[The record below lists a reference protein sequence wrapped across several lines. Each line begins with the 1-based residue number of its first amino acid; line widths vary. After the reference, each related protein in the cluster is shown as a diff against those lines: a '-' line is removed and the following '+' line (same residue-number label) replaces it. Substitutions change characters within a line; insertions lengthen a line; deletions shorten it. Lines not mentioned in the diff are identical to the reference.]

1 MERRTEAAQLLWSAI
16 LRLSGTGGIFEAAV
30 RERGGAGLRSAARK
44 HEVIDACLE
53 GFSTA
58 RRAGAVCDF
67 TRDYV
72 PAFAEA
78 CLEER
83 SAGLRQGW
91 REQLRRLAPP
101 CNGDVMEGGVME
113 GGRLPADGMAQGSM
127 AGREDGSSQA
137 NGTAGQE
144 EAVPRPAALFQPLS
158 GSAESIQQDAGASSD
173 ASDDLLEAAQ
183 CLWDAVLPR
192 AVWGEGFDD
201 VAGELGMAE
210 LRGHLREPA
219 LLATCPEGW
228 QATEERHYDGAFDW
242 GYVPLFL
249 ETCIDPKD
257 AALVP
262 GWQAKLAEALER
274 EGNPAPS
281 PLPDGD

>member
-1 MERRTEAAQLLWSAI
+1 MVDIAVVRLL
-16 LRLSGTGGIFEAAV
+16 
-30 RERGGAGLRSAARK
+30 
-44 HEVIDACLE
+44 
-53 GFSTA
+53 
-58 RRAGAVCDF
+58 
-67 TRDYV
+67 
-72 PAFAEA
+72 
-78 CLEER
+78 
-83 SAGLRQGW
+83 
-91 REQLRRLAPP
+91 
-101 CNGDVMEGGVME
+101 
-113 GGRLPADGMAQGSM
+113 
-127 AGREDGSSQA
+127 GREDGSSQA

-262 GWQAKLAEALER
+262 GWQAKLPKRWNGKATQRLLRCQTETESADV
-274 EGNPAPS
+274 PADGTAVLKIVAAPVR
-281 PLPDGD
+281 PCPD